1 MRRLRGGQQNSRPR
15 LARKRKPIPFGR
27 NGSKACQPGLKE
39 TARVELIFIS
49 RIPFDLSFSKCSYC
63 AMIST
68 STTAEVARG
77 VFRLLLQGNLP
88 ILEFTLPNGRRL
100 DVAAL
105 GPGGEMLG
113 VEIKVALADLRG
125 DGKWPEYLD
134 YCDLFYFAIPPDFPP
149 EHVPAQ
155 TGLMVADRYGGA
167 IVKPAEAQS
176 LHASRRKSVTLS
188 FAKVAAERLG

>member
-1 MRRLRGGQQNSRPR
+1 
-15 LARKRKPIPFGR
+15 
-27 NGSKACQPGLKE
+27 
-39 TARVELIFIS
+39 
-49 RIPFDLSFSKCSYC
+49 
-63 AMIST
+63 MISS
-68 STTAEVARG
+68 STAAEVARG
-77 VFRLLLQGNLP
+77 VSRLLIQEGYSP

-125 DGKWPEYLD
+125 DNKWPEYLD

-155 TGLMVADRYGGA
+155 TGLMIADRYGGA
-167 IVKPAEAQS
+167 IVKPAEVQS
-176 LHASRRKSVTLS
+176 LHASRRKAVTLS
-188 FAKVAAERLG
+188 FAKVAAERLAAMMEALAQAAVPNLVMEQPPGKVRPRGFPSGGATKEEADGTDES